1 MSSSAGN
8 DERRAASASLRGRQ
22 RHLEFFPSFF
32 FFSFEQNCVI

>member
-8 DERRAASASLRGRQ
+8 DVVRHRQ
-22 RHLEFFPSFF
+22 VCAGGDGILNFSRPFF